1 MRYKKNNRGSY
12 ILTDKNGNDFTVT
25 KKEYEEISKL
35 TKRANQRRVDVAH
48 RYFDSMVDS
57 NVMVGVDY
65 EAYMTLL
72 QRRGFITEKYTS
84 SLQQFNSK
92 ADVKEHL
99 KELRAVTKRGYGK
112 DRLDNVRYKLIE
124 QIDEQFGESGIE
136 LKGRFMNMSNAEL
149 LSVYLM
155 ADKDIIAEL
164 FYLSETTDIDDFIES
179 TNTYLDRLIHGSK
192 SPLYSQKEYKK
203 GFKNYK
209 QRQKYK
215 KEKRSKKGRR

>member
-1 MRYKKNNRGSY
+1 M
-12 ILTDKNGNDFTVT
+12 
-25 KKEYEEISKL
+25 
-35 TKRANQRRVDVAH
+35 
-48 RYFDSMVDS
+48 
-57 NVMVGVDY
+57 
-65 EAYMTLL
+65 
-72 QRRGFITEKYTS
+72 
-84 SLQQFNSK
+84 
-92 ADVKEHL
+92 

-149 LSVYLM
+149 LAVYLM

>member
-1 MRYKKNNRGSY
+1 MVRGDTMRYKKNNRGSY

-92 ADVKEHL
+92 ADVNEHL
-99 KELRAVTKRGYGK
+99 KELRDEILNPLREAWGSAIIVTSGYRCKRLKEHY
-112 DRLDNVRYKLIE
+112 
-124 QIDEQFGESGIE
+124 FG
-136 LKGRFMNMSNAEL
+136 
-149 LSVYLM
+149 
-155 ADKDIIAEL
+155 
-164 FYLSETTDIDDFIES
+164 
-179 TNTYLDRLIHGSK
+179 
-192 SPLYSQKEYKK
+192 
-203 GFKNYK
+203 
-209 QRQKYK
+209 
-215 KEKRSKKGRR
+215 